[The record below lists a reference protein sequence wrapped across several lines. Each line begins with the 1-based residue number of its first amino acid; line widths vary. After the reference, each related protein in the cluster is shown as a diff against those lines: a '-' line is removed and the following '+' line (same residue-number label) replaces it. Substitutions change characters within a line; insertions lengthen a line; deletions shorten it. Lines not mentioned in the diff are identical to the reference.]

1 MSSSFNRAD
10 EYTGKLYILYIK
22 DLNGLWTIFH
32 NITFVVEPGEMVA
45 LVGPSG
51 SGKSTIIN
59 LIERFYDPDAGT
71 IILGKP
77 CLNIYHHTCTMLVV
91 HNGIW
96 RQTG

>member
-1 MSSSFNRAD
+1 MSSAFNRAD
-10 EYTGKLYILYIK
+10 EYKLKFLYIK
-22 DLNGLWTIFH
+22 DWNGFWTIFQ
-32 NITFVVEPGEMVA
+32 NITFSVEPGEMVA
-45 LVGPSG
+45 MVGPSG

-77 CLNIYHHTCTMLVV
+77 CLNIYHHTCTMLLD
-91 HNGIW
+91 HNGIL

>member
-1 MSSSFNRAD
+1 MSSTFNRAD
-10 EYTGKLYILYIK
+10 EYKLQFLYIK
-22 DLNGLWTIFH
+22 HWNGLWTIFQ
-32 NITFVVEPGEMVA
+32 NITFSVEPGEMVA

-77 CLNIYHHTCTMLVV
+77 CLNIYHHACTMLVV
-91 HNGIW
+91 HNVIW

>member
-1 MSSSFNRAD
+1 MSSAFNRAD
-10 EYTGKLYILYIK
+10 EYKLKFLYIK
-22 DLNGLWTIFH
+22 DWNGFWTIFQ
-32 NITFVVEPGEMVA
+32 NITFSVEPGEMVA

-71 IILGKP
+71 IILGKH
-77 CLNIYHHTCTMLVV
+77 CLNIYHHVCTMLVV

-96 RQTG
+96 RQRG